1 MKYLIFILLIPLFL
15 TSCLQQDITKNNPST
30 TKQVFLDWEQI
41 DDPKIPIQLLNIP
54 PIDLPSI
61 SDSNKSHFIFRYI
74 IENLD
79 MFDTY
84 IYLEIYTSVF
94 DSDGNHI
101 ISFDNTNRFG
111 FLNGSEK
118 STTSVGGGSSHEV
131 SFAKAEA
138 YSSSITF
145 IRQFKN
151 KNGEILFFDRNI
163 IKQYL
168 ENNYPNVDIV
178 SYFDLLNQTPD
189 LEQYLDFM
197 NSDNKK

>member
-1 MKYLIFILLIPLFL
+1 
-15 TSCLQQDITKNNPST
+15 
-30 TKQVFLDWEQI
+30 
-41 DDPKIPIQLLNIP
+41 
-54 PIDLPSI
+54 
-61 SDSNKSHFIFRYI
+61 
-74 IENLD
+74 